1 MRCYRG
7 CGQSCKIAL
16 PESRVID
23 LKAEDLHLHPR
34 IEQQGV
40 SPALVSSALTAALP
54 RLVPFRG
61 RAVHSTVALID
72 WDHRLPSKALTLRL
86 HVLYETDARERFHQ
100 AFALRKQEIAARD
113 RFPEFDVPDFAGLP
127 SDEAYDVELGADLT
141 VEAMRLVSP
150 WRREIAG
157 DDADRAVESVRTS
170 RQFAEVCRQLEARSP
185 SLGDLEAVAWT
196 PPCESNLPA
205 WTLDVWWLT
214 SFDGRIGRG
223 WSFLVD
229 VAADGRPVVASRE
242 FSIRAG

>member
-1 MRCYRG
+1 
-7 CGQSCKIAL
+7 L
-16 PESRVID
+16 RVIE
-23 LKAEDLHLHPR
+23 LKAEDVHLHPR
-34 IEQQGV
+34 VEQQGV
-40 SPALVSSALTAALP
+40 SPASLDKALTTALP

-61 RAVHSTVALID
+61 RVVHSMVALID

-86 HVLYETDARERFHQ
+86 HVLYETGARERFHQ
-100 AFALRKQEIAARD
+100 AFALRKQEIADRD

-127 SDEAYDVELGADLT
+127 SDETYDVELGADLAI
-141 VEAMRLVSP
+141 EAMRLVSP

-157 DDADRAVESVRTS
+157 EEAQGAVESVRGS
-170 RQFAEVCRQLEARSP
+170 LQFAEVCRIVGERSP
-185 SLGDLEAVAWT
+185 NLGDLEAVAWT

-214 SFDGRIGRG
+214 SFDGRLGRG

-229 VAADGRPVVASRE
+229 VATDGRPVIASRE